1 MKLEEG
7 KYMKTAL
14 LLVDIQNDYFPH
26 GKMEYNPVEASEYA
40 SQLLQF
46 FRTKNEPIFHI
57 QHVAIKRTLLF
68 PPIQKVYIF
77 MKAYAHLKKKPLY
90 SNIIQ
95 IVSRNRSSR
104 AITTFKY

>member
-26 GKMEYNPVEASEYA
+26 GKMELRNPVEASEYA

-57 QHVAIKRTLLF
+57 QHVAIKEDATF
-68 PPIQKVYIF
+68 SYPIQKVYIF

-90 SNIIQ
+90 SNII
-95 IVSRNRSSR
+95 
-104 AITTFKY
+104 K